1 VSTQIEGIEE
11 IAATLDR
18 TTDFARSLCDPTAL
32 MNCRTGDVYV
42 RTDGAKWKWPA
53 YIIRAELDLATGAV
67 KSRTVEEWT
76 CKEDSTVYDDGQAK
90 RAQHKQSQKGK
101 AA

>member
-1 VSTQIEGIEE
+1 MQTIRDVEE

-32 MNCRTGDVYV
+32 MNCRTGEVYI
-42 RTDGAKWKWPA
+42 RHDGAKWEWPA
-53 YIIRAELDLATGAV
+53 YIVRVDANFDNGTL
-67 KSRTVEEWT
+67 SRRVEPWT
-76 CKEDSTVYDDGQAK
+76 CKEDSTVYDGEKAK
-90 RAQHKQSQKGK
+90 RATHKNVPENK